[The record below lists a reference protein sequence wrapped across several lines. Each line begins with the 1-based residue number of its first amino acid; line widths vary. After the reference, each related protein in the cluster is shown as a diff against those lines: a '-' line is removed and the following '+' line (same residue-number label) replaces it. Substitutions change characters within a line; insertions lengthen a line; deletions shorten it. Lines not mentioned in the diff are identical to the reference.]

1 MGEKKTV
8 KMNVVTFIL
17 ILVLVGLACVF
28 GFYVWIT
35 GGFNFNK
42 EATNNTANTNKTEQ
56 NTTNDVAQKDTTSTK
71 IYAFNGRELSEFDL
85 SFLKMENGKENM
97 IYSPLS
103 IKYALK
109 MLEEGTTGDA
119 KKQITDVIGGYNLLK
134 YDSNKNMSLAN
145 ALFINSNMKDTI
157 KTEYA
162 DRLKDKYGAEVKFDS
177 FKSADNVNAWIED
190 KTLDLIKNMLDG
202 IDDDQVFLLVNALG
216 IDMDW
221 KNKFLTPGGEGW
233 TYEHENLYGRAPE
246 QVSSADFDKTQKVSG
261 MRIEA
266 VINNYDIIKEL
277 GEEKIKKTVG
287 DEFKKWAKNLTSMDY
302 EYNEIFDGD
311 LSDENIEKKL
321 QQYLDGG
328 KYYSDYDSKGYME
341 ELASNYGRLDYS
353 TDFSFY
359 TDDNVKVFAKDL
371 KEYNGITMQYVGIM
385 PTSESLDSYI
395 KNVKEADINKL
406 IKNLKSLESENFKQG
421 TATKITGYIP
431 KFDFDYELKLMEDL
445 KEMGI
450 TDVFKQGKA
459 SLTNISDDENLFIN
473 VAIHKANIEFTQDGI
488 KAAAATMMGG
498 AGAGYSFDYIFDIP
512 VEEIDLTFDKPY
524 MFIIRDKDSGEVWF
538 TGTVYEPLS
547 WENEPE
553 KESAW

>member
-1 MGEKKTV
+1 MTEAEGIRNLSESETDTRANV
-8 KMNVVTFIL
+8 K
-17 ILVLVGLACVF
+17 
-28 GFYVWIT
+28 
-35 GGFNFNK
+35 K
-42 EATNNTANTNKTEQ
+42 EAIPAETQEVTSKSEYALTDNN
-56 NTTNDVAQKDTTSTK
+56 
-71 IYAFNGRELSEFDL
+71 LSKFDL
-85 SFLKMENGKENM
+85 SFLKFENEKKNK

-119 KKQITDVIGGYNLLK
+119 KKQITDIIGDYSLLK
-134 YDSNKNMSLAN
+134 YESNKNMSLAN

-162 DRLKDKYGAEVKFDS
+162 DILKDKYGAEVFLDS
-177 FKSADNVNAWIED
+177 FTGVDNINSWIED
-190 KTLDLIKNMLDG
+190 KTLDLIKNMLDE

-221 KNKFLTPGGEGW
+221 KNKFLMPGEEGW
-233 TYEHENLYGRAPE
+233 TYEHENLYGSAPE

-302 EYNEIFDGD
+302 EYDEIFDGD

-406 IKNLKSLESENFKQG
+406 IKNLKSLKSENFKQG

-553 KESAW
+553 KENAW